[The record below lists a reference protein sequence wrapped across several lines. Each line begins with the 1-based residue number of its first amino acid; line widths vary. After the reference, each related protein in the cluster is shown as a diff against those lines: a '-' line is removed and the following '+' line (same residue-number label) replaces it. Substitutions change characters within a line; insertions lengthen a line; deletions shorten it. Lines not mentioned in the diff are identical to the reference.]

1 MRCPSL
7 NLQPA
12 WDNMPLSIKKNRT
25 KGWKIAQSV
34 TCLVDKFVPHST
46 CQSALHGIECWGN
59 REETLGSL
67 AGQGQNPG
75 GSLASQFSPAGK
87 LQATEGPASKEVTPR
102 IVLWLPR
109 VYTYTHTYQAGA
121 LRLSCFTYEEIE
133 VQGPNDLA
141 QGQC

>member
-1 MRCPSL
+1 MLSQYRVWLTSL
-7 NLQPA
+7 FLTA
-12 WDNMPLSIKKNRT
+12 HVKVSYMASSAGETEKKL
-25 KGWKIAQSV
+25 W
-34 TCLVDKFVPHST
+34 
-46 CQSALHGIECWGN
+46 
-59 REETLGSL
+59 GSL

-102 IVLWLPR
+102 IVLWLPC
-109 VYTYTHTYQAGA
+109 VYTYMHTYQAGA